1 MIIKLYKNCILT
13 DAYSEVFDVYRKDAN
28 GKTALDRYLETLE
41 QKTIETLH
49 TYVTNSGKI
58 SFDLNDE
65 NDTEFYDFN
74 YMSITD
80 EVNNFT
86 RFCFIDAVT
95 VVNGIAVVSYIE
107 DLWSNYAPSL
117 QMRKS
122 LLTRSRIIDYGSY
135 KIPFYSLGMEYQGN
149 NQLKLIDL
157 FEKTNQQQIQT
168 VAIILQ
174 VQLYKLTEQGNVS
187 EREISECFVTA
198 KKLNDETYISYN
210 STTTADDLLF
220 EIIKKSS
227 NTKITWNNEEW
238 NYEVY
243 NAIYVPESFGILLSP
258 LATPSKY
265 RAKIYTEGNYD
276 IYFVTLPASALGAV
290 DINWTQTKTII
301 PNFKQFK
308 VGTILNA
315 FDIIQNGTDITIKVG
330 YFASKTDFSLYLS
343 FQNQIFEITQDFMR
357 EFPIS
362 VQTADVTQQQATA
375 REVAQLN
382 AKLGIANGAL
392 QIGSG
397 ITDSAMG
404 MLQMGLGAYTGST
417 KMMLNGSQQASHAPF
432 EVGHGIINI
441 ISSNKQLD
449 IANRAMYVSNK
460 GTKLLSNAVVCAN
473 YGIVL
478 YEIQPDNEV
487 EVQANIDNCGYVCN
501 EIVDN
506 LLSSITTGTTNKWNV
521 MQFEYVNIYGKFT
534 QRIADALRDILY
546 AGFKIWYDE
555 TAING

>member
-13 DAYSEVFDVYRKDAN
+13 DAYSEVFDVYHKDAN
-28 GKTALDRYLETLE
+28 AKTALDRYLETLE
-41 QKTIETLH
+41 QKTIATPH

-65 NDTEFYDFN
+65 NGTEFYDFN

-80 EVNNFT
+80 EINNFT

-149 NQLKLIDL
+149 NQLKLTRLFDL
-157 FEKTNQQQIQT
+157 STAYPEVNVVVQ
-168 VAIILQ
+168 L
-174 VQLYKLTEQGNVS
+174 QLYKLSEQGKLS
-187 EREISECFVTA
+187 ERLITEAFLSYKQNDVVSNDWDISQAELFIQRLMQDSSSKKISIGGIEFNYEI
-198 KKLNDETYISYN
+198 YN
-210 STTTADDLLF
+210 IILIPKEFGIPVNTIAPSTTNTQTTIGNATALF
-220 EIIKKSS
+220 RII
-227 NTKITWNNEEW
+227 
-238 NYEVY
+238 
-243 NAIYVPESFGILLSP
+243 SP
-258 LATPSKY
+258 LATDTKLN
-265 RAKIYTEGNYD
+265 ITN
-276 IYFVTLPASALGAV
+276 
-290 DINWTQTKTII
+290 TKTIAC
-301 PNFKQFK
+301 NFKQFK
-308 VGTILNA
+308 IGTLITA
-315 FDIIQNGTDITIKVG
+315 YDIVQNGTNIEIKLG
-330 YFASKTDFSLYLS
+330 YQTDFYDFKLFIM
-343 FQNQIFEITQDFMR
+343 FQNQIYDITSDFKI
-357 EFPIS
+357 EVPIS

-375 REVAQLN
+375 REMAQFN
-382 AKLGIANGAL
+382 AKMGIASGAM
-392 QIGSG
+392 QIGSAVVSGLVGGAKTISG
-397 ITDSAMG
+397 IATGSDSMIMSG
-404 MLQMGLGAYTGST
+404 VDQMGQS
-417 KMMLNGSQQASHAPF
+417 PF
-432 EVGHGIINI
+432 NVGRGIMNI
-441 ISSNKQLD
+441 ISSAKQLE
-449 IANRAMYVSNK
+449 IANRAMYVSNRGCK
-460 GTKLLSNAVVCAN
+460 ITGNSVIASY
-473 YGIVL
+473 YGIVI

-555 TAING
+555 TAINE

>member
-13 DAYSEVFDVYRKDAN
+13 DAYSEVFDVYHKDAN
-28 GKTALDRYLETLE
+28 AKTALDRYLETLE
-41 QKTIETLH
+41 QKTITTPH

-149 NQLKLIDL
+149 NQLKFTRL
-157 FEKTNQQQIQT
+157 FDIST
-168 VAIILQ
+168 LQ
-174 VQLYKLTEQGNVS
+174 PEVNVVMQLQLYKLSEQGELS
-187 EREISECFVTA
+187 ERVIYEAFLAHKQGDVVYNDWDISVAELFIQRLMQDSSSKKISIGGIEFNYEI
-198 KKLNDETYISYN
+198 YN
-210 STTTADDLLF
+210 ILLF
-220 EIIKKSS
+220 PKE
-227 NTKITWNNEEW
+227 
-238 NYEVY
+238 
-243 NAIYVPESFGILLSP
+243 FGIPINTIAPATTNTQTTIGTQTALFRIISP
-258 LATPSKY
+258 TDTSLNIT
-265 RAKIYTEGNYD
+265 N
-276 IYFVTLPASALGAV
+276 
-290 DINWTQTKTII
+290 TKTIAC
-301 PNFKQFK
+301 NFKQFK
-308 VGTILNA
+308 IGTLITA
-315 FDIIQNGTDITIKVG
+315 YDIVQNGTNIEIKVG
-330 YFASKTDFSLYLS
+330 YQTDLYDFKLFIM
-343 FQNQIFEITQDFMR
+343 FQNQIYDITSDFKI
-357 EFPIS
+357 EVPIS
-362 VQTADVTQQQATA
+362 IQTADVTQQQATA
-375 REVAQLN
+375 REMAQFN
-382 AKLGIANGAL
+382 AKMGIASGAM
-392 QIGSG
+392 QIGSAVVSGLVGGAKTISG
-397 ITDSAMG
+397 IATGSDSMIMSG
-404 MLQMGLGAYTGST
+404 VDQMGQS
-417 KMMLNGSQQASHAPF
+417 PF
-432 EVGHGIINI
+432 NVGRGIMNI
-441 ISSNKQLD
+441 ISSAKQLE
-449 IANRAMYVSNK
+449 IANRAMYVSNRGCK
-460 GTKLLSNAVVCAN
+460 ITGNSVIASY
-473 YGIVL
+473 YGIVI

-555 TAING
+555 TAINE

>member
-13 DAYSEVFDVYRKDAN
+13 DAYSEVFDVYHKDAN
-28 GKTALDRYLETLE
+28 AKTALDRYLETLE
-41 QKTIETLH
+41 QKTIVTPH

-58 SFDLNDE
+58 SFDLND
-65 NDTEFYDFN
+65 DDGTEFYDFN

-122 LLTRSRIIDYGSY
+122 LLTRSRIVDYGSY

-149 NQLKLIDL
+149 NQLKLVEL
-157 FEKTNQQQIQT
+157 FEKAQQYQQ
-168 VAIILQ
+168 VGIILQ
-174 VQLYKLTEQGNVS
+174 VQLYKLTEQGKVS
-187 EREISECFVTA
+187 EREIYEFFVSS
-198 KKLNDETYISYN
+198 KIERQDNYISYRPVA
-210 STTTADDLLF
+210 SADNVLF
-220 EIIKKSS
+220 NIIKKSS

-243 NAIYVPESFGILLSP
+243 NAIYVPETFNIP
-258 LATPSKY
+258 LNASQGAPV
-265 RAKIYTEGNYD
+265 KIYTEGNVD
-276 IYFVTLPASALGAV
+276 FYFVLFPGSMTGNLE
-290 DINWTQTKTII
+290 IQYTQQKTIVS
-301 PNFKQFK
+301 NFKQFK
-308 VGTILNA
+308 VGTILTA
-315 FDIIQNGTDITIKVG
+315 YEIVQNGSDITIKIG
-330 YFASKTDFSLYLS
+330 YFVSKTDFGLYLS
-343 FQNQIFEITQDFMR
+343 FQNQIFEITRDFMR

-382 AKLGIANGAL
+382 AKLGIASGAM
-392 QIGSG
+392 QVGSG
-397 ITDSAMG
+397 VTDWAMG
-404 MLQMGLGAYTGST
+404 TLQMGLGAYSGNTG
-417 KMMLNGSQQASHAPF
+417 MMMKGAQQSSRAPF
-432 EVGHGIINI
+432 EVGRGVLNI

-449 IANRAMYVSNK
+449 VANRAMYVSNK
-460 GTKLLSNAVVCAN
+460 GTKLLSSASICAN
-473 YGIVL
+473 YGILL

-555 TAING
+555 TAINE

>member
-13 DAYSEVFDVYRKDAN
+13 DAYSEVFDVYHKDAN
-28 GKTALDRYLETLE
+28 AKTALDRYLETLE
-41 QKTIETLH
+41 QKTIATPH

-65 NDTEFYDFN
+65 DGTEFYDFN

-149 NQLKLIDL
+149 NQLSFSPL
-157 FEKTNQQQIQT
+157 QT
-168 VAIILQ
+168 LSGNVAVYAQ
-174 VQLYKLTEQGNVS
+174 FQLYKLSGEGTLSDRRV
-187 EREISECFVTA
+187 
-198 KKLNDETYISYN
+198 YN
-210 STTTADDLLF
+210 CR
-220 EIIKKSS
+220 IIKDDNTEFNIVGAVSKINELVKNSS
-227 NTKITWNNEEW
+227 A
-238 NYEVY
+238 YEVKI
-243 NAIYVPESFGILLSP
+243 NDDAF
-258 LATPSKY
+258 KY
-265 RAKIYTEGNYD
+265 EVFN
-276 IYFVTLPASALGAV
+276 F
-290 DINWTQTKTII
+290 TII
-301 PNFKQFK
+301 PIEYCDNSGDDVDFVILTKMNESIDQHVYLNVLLPSTYATTTFAKTVECNFKQFK
-308 VGTILNA
+308 IGTFSNA
-315 FDIIQNGTDITIKVG
+315 FDIVQNGSTIFVSIEQRNTPLET
-330 YFASKTDFSLYLS
+330 FFYLK
-343 FQNQIFEITQDFMR
+343 FQNQIIDITSSFSYTV
-357 EFPIS
+357 PIT

-375 REVAQLN
+375 REIKVLN
-382 AKLGIANGAL
+382 AKLGIASGAM

-397 ITDSAMG
+397 MMDSKLGLAKTFIGAGTGSFSMAMG
-404 MLQMGLGAYTGST
+404 GAQQMSE
-417 KMMLNGSQQASHAPF
+417 APF
-432 EVGHGIINI
+432 KVGRGIMNI
-441 ISSNKQLD
+441 ISSSKQLE
-449 IANRAMYVSNK
+449 IANRAMYVTNRGTSVSN
-460 GTKLLSNAVVCAN
+460 TAIVNAV
-473 YGIVL
+473 YGVVL

-506 LLSSITTGTTNKWNV
+506 LLNSITTGTTNKWNV

-555 TAING
+555 TAINE

>member
-13 DAYSEVFDVYRKDAN
+13 DAYSEVFDVYHKDAN
-28 GKTALDRYLETLE
+28 AKTALDRYLETLE
-41 QKTIETLH
+41 QKTIATPH

-65 NDTEFYDFN
+65 DGTEFYDFN

-149 NQLKLIDL
+149 NQLKLTRLFDL
-157 FEKTNQQQIQT
+157 TSAYPEINVVVQ
-168 VAIILQ
+168 L
-174 VQLYKLTEQGNVS
+174 QLYKLSEQGELS
-187 EREISECFVTA
+187 ERLITEAFLSYKQNDVVSNDWDISQAELFIQRLMQDSSSKKISIGGIEFNYEI
-198 KKLNDETYISYN
+198 YN
-210 STTTADDLLF
+210 IILIPKDFEIPVNTIAPSTTNTQTTIGNATAMLR
-220 EIIKKSS
+220 II
-227 NTKITWNNEEW
+227 
-238 NYEVY
+238 
-243 NAIYVPESFGILLSP
+243 SP
-258 LATPSKY
+258 LATDTKLN
-265 RAKIYTEGNYD
+265 ITN
-276 IYFVTLPASALGAV
+276 
-290 DINWTQTKTII
+290 TKTIAC
-301 PNFKQFK
+301 NFKQFK
-308 VGTILNA
+308 IGSLITA
-315 FDIIQNGTDITIKVG
+315 YDIVQNGTNIEIKVG
-330 YFASKTDFSLYLS
+330 YQTDFYDFKLFIM
-343 FQNQIFEITQDFMR
+343 FQNQIYDITSDFKI
-357 EFPIS
+357 EVPIS
-362 VQTADVTQQQATA
+362 VQTADVTQQQSTA
-375 REVAQLN
+375 REMAQFN
-382 AKLGIANGAL
+382 AKMGIASGAM
-392 QIGSG
+392 QIGSSVVSGLVGGAKTISG
-397 ITDSAMG
+397 IATGSDSMIMSG
-404 MLQMGLGAYTGST
+404 VEQMGQS
-417 KMMLNGSQQASHAPF
+417 PF
-432 EVGHGIINI
+432 NVGRGIMNI
-441 ISSNKQLD
+441 ISSAKQLE
-449 IANRAMYVSNK
+449 IANRAMYVSNRGCK
-460 GTKLLSNAVVCAN
+460 ITGNSVIASY
-473 YGIVL
+473 YGIVI

-506 LLSSITTGTTNKWNV
+506 LLNSITTGTTNKWNI

>member
-13 DAYSEVFDVYRKDAN
+13 DAYSEVFDVYHKDAN
-28 GKTALDRYLETLE
+28 AKTALDRYLETLE
-41 QKTIETLH
+41 QKTIVTPH

-58 SFDLNDE
+58 SFDLND
-65 NDTEFYDFN
+65 DDGTEFYDFN

-122 LLTRSRIIDYGSY
+122 LLTRSRIVDYGSY

-149 NQLKLIDL
+149 NQLKLVEL
-157 FEKTNQQQIQT
+157 FEKAQQYQQ
-168 VAIILQ
+168 VGIILQ
-174 VQLYKLTEQGNVS
+174 VQLYKLTEQGKVS
-187 EREISECFVTA
+187 EREIYEFFVSS
-198 KKLNDETYISYN
+198 KIERQDNYISYRPVA
-210 STTTADDLLF
+210 SADNVLF
-220 EIIKKSS
+220 NIIKKSS
-227 NTKITWNNEEW
+227 NTKITWNNAEW

-243 NAIYVPESFGILLSP
+243 NAIYVPETFNIP
-258 LATPSKY
+258 LNASQGAPV
-265 RAKIYTEGNYD
+265 KIYTEGNVD
-276 IYFVTLPASALGAV
+276 FYFVLFPGSMTGNLE
-290 DINWTQTKTII
+290 IQYTQQKTIVS
-301 PNFKQFK
+301 NFKQFK
-308 VGTILNA
+308 VGTILTA
-315 FDIIQNGTDITIKVG
+315 YEIVQNGSDITIKIG
-330 YFASKTDFSLYLS
+330 YFVSKTDFGLYLS
-343 FQNQIFEITQDFMR
+343 FQNQIFEITRDFMR

-382 AKLGIANGAL
+382 AKLGIASGAM
-392 QIGSG
+392 QVGSG
-397 ITDSAMG
+397 VTDWAMG
-404 MLQMGLGAYTGST
+404 TLQMGLGAYSGNTG
-417 KMMLNGSQQASHAPF
+417 MMMKGAQQSSRAPF
-432 EVGHGIINI
+432 EVGRGVLNI

-449 IANRAMYVSNK
+449 VANRAMYVSNK
-460 GTKLLSNAVVCAN
+460 GTKLLSSASICAN
-473 YGIVL
+473 YGILL

-546 AGFKIWYDE
+546 SGFKIWYDE
-555 TAING
+555 TAINE

>member
-13 DAYSEVFDVYRKDAN
+13 DAYSEVFDVNHKDAN

-41 QKTIETLH
+41 QKTIATPH

-149 NQLKLIDL
+149 NQLKFTRL
-157 FEKTNQQQIQT
+157 FDISN
-168 VAIILQ
+168 LQ
-174 VQLYKLTEQGNVS
+174 PEVNVVMQLQLYKLSEQGELS
-187 EREISECFVTA
+187 ERVIYEAFLAHKQGDVVYNDWDISVAELFIQRLMQDSSSKKISIGGIEFNYEI
-198 KKLNDETYISYN
+198 YN
-210 STTTADDLLF
+210 ILLF
-220 EIIKKSS
+220 PKE
-227 NTKITWNNEEW
+227 
-238 NYEVY
+238 
-243 NAIYVPESFGILLSP
+243 FGIPINTIAPATTNTQTTIGTQTALFRIISP
-258 LATPSKY
+258 S
-265 RAKIYTEGNYD
+265 
-276 IYFVTLPASALGAV
+276 AV
-290 DINWTQTKTII
+290 DTSLNITNTKTIAC
-301 PNFKQFK
+301 NFKQFK
-308 VGTILNA
+308 IGSLITA
-315 FDIIQNGTDITIKVG
+315 YDIVQNGTNIEIKVG
-330 YFASKTDFSLYLS
+330 YQTDFFDFKLFIL
-343 FQNQIFEITQDFMR
+343 FQNQIYDITSDFKI
-357 EFPIS
+357 EVPIS

-375 REVAQLN
+375 REVANLN
-382 AKLGIANGAL
+382 AKLGIARGAM
-392 QIGSG
+392 QITGG
-397 ITDSAMG
+397 VADVA
-404 MLQMGLGAYTGST
+404 LGATQVNISSSWGKQLKGAGQITSGLT
-417 KMMLNGSQQASHAPF
+417 DIG
-432 EVGHGIINI
+432 GGIMNI
-441 ISSNKQLD
+441 ISSTKQLE
-449 IANRAMYVSNK
+449 IANRAMYVSNRGCK
-460 GTKLLSNAVVCAN
+460 ITGNSVIAAY
-473 YGIVL
+473 YGIVI

-555 TAING
+555 TAINE

>member
-28 GKTALDRYLETLE
+28 GKAALDRYLETLE
-41 QKTIETLH
+41 QKTITTPH

-86 RFCFIDAVT
+86 RYCFIDAVT

-149 NQLKLIDL
+149 NQLKFTRL
-157 FEKTNQQQIQT
+157 FDMSTATPEVNVVMQ
-168 VAIILQ
+168 L
-174 VQLYKLTEQGNVS
+174 QLYKLSEQGELS
-187 EREISECFVTA
+187 ERMITEAFIAYKQNDVISNDWDISQAELFIQRLMQDSSSKKISIGNIEFNYEI
-198 KKLNDETYISYN
+198 YN
-210 STTTADDLLF
+210 IILIPKEFGIPVNTIAPSTTNTQTTIGNATALF
-220 EIIKKSS
+220 RI
-227 NTKITWNNEEW
+227 
-238 NYEVY
+238 
-243 NAIYVPESFGILLSP
+243 LSP
-258 LATPSKY
+258 LATDTKLN
-265 RAKIYTEGNYD
+265 ITN
-276 IYFVTLPASALGAV
+276 
-290 DINWTQTKTII
+290 TKTIAC
-301 PNFKQFK
+301 NFKQFK
-308 VGTILNA
+308 IGSLITA
-315 FDIIQNGTDITIKVG
+315 YDIVQNGTNIEIKVG
-330 YFASKTDFSLYLS
+330 YQTDFYDFKLFIM
-343 FQNQIFEITQDFMR
+343 FQNQIYDITSDFKI
-357 EFPIS
+357 EVPIS
-362 VQTADVTQQQATA
+362 IQTADVTQQQATA
-375 REVAQLN
+375 REMAQFN
-382 AKLGIANGAL
+382 AKMGIASGAM

-397 ITDSAMG
+397 VTDSVIGTAKTFI
-404 MLQMGLGAYTGST
+404 GAGTGSFS
-417 KMMLNGSQQASHAPF
+417 MAVSGAQQMSETPF
-432 EVGHGIINI
+432 KVGRGIMNI
-441 ISSNKQLD
+441 MSSAKQLE
-449 IANRAMYVSNK
+449 IANRAMYVSNRGCK
-460 GTKLLSNAVVCAN
+460 ITGNSVIASY
-473 YGIVL
+473 YGIVI

-506 LLSSITTGTTNKWNV
+506 LLNSITTGTTNKWNV

-555 TAING
+555 TAINK

>member
-13 DAYSEVFDVYRKDAN
+13 DAYSEVFDVYHKDGNA
-28 GKTALDRYLETLE
+28 KTALDRYLETLE
-41 QKTIETLH
+41 QKTIATPH

-65 NDTEFYDFN
+65 DGTEFYDFN

-122 LLTRSRIIDYGSY
+122 LLTCSRIIDYGSY

-149 NQLKLIDL
+149 NQLKLTRLFDL
-157 FEKTNQQQIQT
+157 STATPEINVVVQ
-168 VAIILQ
+168 L
-174 VQLYKLTEQGNVS
+174 QLYKLSEQGKLS
-187 EREISECFVTA
+187 ERLITEAFLSYKQNDVVSNDWDISQAELFIQRLMQDSSSKKISLGNIEFNYEI
-198 KKLNDETYISYN
+198 YN
-210 STTTADDLLF
+210 IILIPKDFGIPVNTIAPSTTNTQTTIGNATALF
-220 EIIKKSS
+220 RII
-227 NTKITWNNEEW
+227 
-238 NYEVY
+238 
-243 NAIYVPESFGILLSP
+243 SP
-258 LATPSKY
+258 LATDTKLN
-265 RAKIYTEGNYD
+265 ITN
-276 IYFVTLPASALGAV
+276 
-290 DINWTQTKTII
+290 TKTIAC
-301 PNFKQFK
+301 NFKQFK
-308 VGTILNA
+308 IGSLITA
-315 FDIIQNGTDITIKVG
+315 YDIVQNGTNIEIKVG
-330 YFASKTDFSLYLS
+330 YQTDFYDFKLFIM
-343 FQNQIFEITQDFMR
+343 FQNQIYDITSDFKI
-357 EFPIS
+357 EVPIS
-362 VQTADVTQQQATA
+362 IQTADVTQQQATA
-375 REVAQLN
+375 REMSQFN
-382 AKLGIANGAL
+382 AKMGIASGAM

-397 ITDSAMG
+397 VTDSVIGTAKTFMG
-404 MLQMGLGAYTGST
+404 ATTGSIN
-417 KMMLNGSQQASHAPF
+417 MAMSGAQQMSEAPF
-432 EVGHGIINI
+432 KVGRGIMNI
-441 ISSNKQLD
+441 ISSEKQLE
-449 IANRAMYVSNK
+449 IANRAMYVSNRGCK
-460 GTKLLSNAVVCAN
+460 ITGNSVIASY
-473 YGIVL
+473 YGIVI

-555 TAING
+555 TAINE

>member
-13 DAYSEVFDVYRKDAN
+13 DAYSEVFDVYHKDAN
-28 GKTALDRYLETLE
+28 AKTSLDRYLETLE
-41 QKTIETLH
+41 QKTIATLH

-58 SFDLNDE
+58 SFDLNGEDG
-65 NDTEFYDFN
+65 TEFYDFN

-149 NQLKLIDL
+149 NQLKLTRLFDL
-157 FEKTNQQQIQT
+157 STSTPEVNVVVQ
-168 VAIILQ
+168 L
-174 VQLYKLTEQGNVS
+174 QLYKLSEQGELS
-187 EREISECFVTA
+187 ERLINEAFIAFKRNDVVSNDWDISQAELFIQRLMQDSSSKKISIGGIEFNYEI
-198 KKLNDETYISYN
+198 YN
-210 STTTADDLLF
+210 IILIPKEFGIPVNTIAPSTTNTQTTIGNATAMLR
-220 EIIKKSS
+220 II
-227 NTKITWNNEEW
+227 
-238 NYEVY
+238 
-243 NAIYVPESFGILLSP
+243 SP
-258 LATPSKY
+258 LATDTKLN
-265 RAKIYTEGNYD
+265 ITN
-276 IYFVTLPASALGAV
+276 
-290 DINWTQTKTII
+290 TKTIAC
-301 PNFKQFK
+301 NFKQFK
-308 VGTILNA
+308 IGSLITA
-315 FDIIQNGTDITIKVG
+315 YDIVQNGTNIEIKLG
-330 YFASKTDFSLYLS
+330 YQTDFYDFKLFIM
-343 FQNQIFEITQDFMR
+343 FQNQIYDITSDFKIEI
-357 EFPIS
+357 PIS

-375 REVAQLN
+375 REMAQFN
-382 AKLGIANGAL
+382 AKMGIASGAM

-397 ITDSAMG
+397 MMDSK
-404 MLQMGLGAYTGST
+404 LGLAKTVIGAGTGSLSMT
-417 KMMLNGSQQASHAPF
+417 MNGAQQMSDAPF
-432 EVGHGIINI
+432 KVGRGIMNI
-441 ISSNKQLD
+441 ISSSKQLE
-449 IANRAMYVSNK
+449 IANRAMYVSNRGCK
-460 GTKLLSNAVVCAN
+460 ITGNSVIAAY
-473 YGIVL
+473 YGIVI

-555 TAING
+555 TAINE

>member
-13 DAYSEVFDVYRKDAN
+13 DAYSEVFDVYHKDAN
-28 GKTALDRYLETLE
+28 AKTALDRYLETLE
-41 QKTIETLH
+41 QKTIATPH

-65 NDTEFYDFN
+65 NGTEFYDFN

-80 EVNNFT
+80 EINNFT

-149 NQLKLIDL
+149 NQLKLTRLFDL
-157 FEKTNQQQIQT
+157 STAYPEVNVVVQ
-168 VAIILQ
+168 L
-174 VQLYKLTEQGNVS
+174 QLYKLSEQGKLS
-187 EREISECFVTA
+187 ERLITEAFLSYKQNDVVSNDWDISQAELFIQRLMQDSSSKKISIGGIEFNYEI
-198 KKLNDETYISYN
+198 YN
-210 STTTADDLLF
+210 IILIPKEFGIPVNTIAPSTTNTQTTIGNATALF
-220 EIIKKSS
+220 RII
-227 NTKITWNNEEW
+227 
-238 NYEVY
+238 
-243 NAIYVPESFGILLSP
+243 SP
-258 LATPSKY
+258 LATDTKLN
-265 RAKIYTEGNYD
+265 ITN
-276 IYFVTLPASALGAV
+276 
-290 DINWTQTKTII
+290 TKTIAC
-301 PNFKQFK
+301 NFKQFK
-308 VGTILNA
+308 IGTLITA
-315 FDIIQNGTDITIKVG
+315 YDIVQNGTNIEIKLG
-330 YFASKTDFSLYLS
+330 YQTDFYDFKLFIM
-343 FQNQIFEITQDFMR
+343 FQNQIYDITSDFKI
-357 EFPIS
+357 EVPIS

-375 REVAQLN
+375 REMAQFN
-382 AKLGIANGAL
+382 AKMGIASGAM
-392 QIGSG
+392 QIGSAVVSGLVGGAKTISG
-397 ITDSAMG
+397 IATGSDSMIMSG
-404 MLQMGLGAYTGST
+404 VDQMGQS
-417 KMMLNGSQQASHAPF
+417 PF
-432 EVGHGIINI
+432 NVGRGIMNI
-441 ISSNKQLD
+441 ISSAKQLE
-449 IANRAMYVSNK
+449 IANRAMYVSNRGCK
-460 GTKLLSNAVVCAN
+460 ITGNSVIASYYV
-473 YGIVL
+473 IVI

-555 TAING
+555 TAINE

>member
-13 DAYSEVFDVYRKDAN
+13 DAYSEVFDVYHKDAN
-28 GKTALDRYLETLE
+28 AKTALDRYLETLE
-41 QKTIETLH
+41 QKTITTPH

-65 NDTEFYDFN
+65 DGTEFYDFN

-149 NQLKLIDL
+149 NQLKFTRL
-157 FEKTNQQQIQT
+157 FDIST
-168 VAIILQ
+168 LQ
-174 VQLYKLTEQGNVS
+174 PEVNVVMQLQLYKLSEQGELS
-187 EREISECFVTA
+187 ERVIYEAFLAHKQGDVVYNDWDISVAELFIQRLMQDSSSKKISIGGIEFNYEI
-198 KKLNDETYISYN
+198 YN
-210 STTTADDLLF
+210 ILLF
-220 EIIKKSS
+220 PKE
-227 NTKITWNNEEW
+227 
-238 NYEVY
+238 
-243 NAIYVPESFGILLSP
+243 FGIP
-258 LATPSKY
+258 INTIAPATTNTQTTIGTKTALFRIIP
-265 RAKIYTEGNYD
+265 
-276 IYFVTLPASALGAV
+276 PADTSLN
-290 DINWTQTKTII
+290 ITNTKTIAC
-301 PNFKQFK
+301 NFKQFK
-308 VGTILNA
+308 IGTLITA
-315 FDIIQNGTDITIKVG
+315 YDIVQNGTNIEIKVG
-330 YFASKTDFSLYLS
+330 YQTDFYDFKLFIL
-343 FQNQIFEITQDFMR
+343 FQNQIYDITSDFKI
-357 EFPIS
+357 EVPIS
-362 VQTADVTQQQATA
+362 IQTADVTQQQATA
-375 REVAQLN
+375 REMSQFN
-382 AKLGIANGAL
+382 AKMGIASGAM
-392 QIGSG
+392 QIGSAAVNSVVGGGKVISG
-397 ITDSAMG
+397 IATGNDGMIMG
-404 MLQMGLGAYTGST
+404 GAQQMGE
-417 KMMLNGSQQASHAPF
+417 APF
-432 EVGHGIINI
+432 EAGRGIMNI
-441 ISSNKQLD
+441 ISSAKQLE
-449 IANRAMYVSNK
+449 IANRAMYVSNRGCK
-460 GTKLLSNAVVCAN
+460 ITGNSVIASY
-473 YGIVL
+473 YGIVI

-506 LLSSITTGTTNKWNV
+506 LLNSITTGTTNKWNV

-555 TAING
+555 TAINE

>member
-13 DAYSEVFDVYRKDAN
+13 DAYSEVFDVNHKDLN

-41 QKTIETLH
+41 QKTIATPH

-65 NDTEFYDFN
+65 DGTEFYDFN

-149 NQLKLIDL
+149 NQLKLVEL
-157 FEKTNQQQIQT
+157 FEKAQQYQQ
-168 VAIILQ
+168 VGIILQ

-187 EREISECFVTA
+187 EREIYEFFVSS
-198 KKLNDETYISYN
+198 KIERQDNYISYRPVA
-210 STTTADDLLF
+210 SADNVLF
-220 EIIKKSS
+220 NIIKKSS
-227 NTKITWNNEEW
+227 NTKITWNNAEW

-243 NAIYVPESFGILLSP
+243 NAIYVPETFNIP
-258 LATPSKY
+258 LNASQGAPV
-265 RAKIYTEGNYD
+265 KIYTEGNVD
-276 IYFVTLPASALGAV
+276 FYFVLFPGSMTGNLE
-290 DINWTQTKTII
+290 IQYTQQKTIVS
-301 PNFKQFK
+301 NFKQFK
-308 VGTILNA
+308 VGTILTA
-315 FDIIQNGTDITIKVG
+315 YEIVQNGSDITIKIG
-330 YFASKTDFSLYLS
+330 YFVSKTDFGLYLS
-343 FQNQIFEITQDFMR
+343 FQNQIFEITRDFMR
-357 EFPIS
+357 DFPIS

-382 AKLGIANGAL
+382 AKLGVASGAM
-392 QIGSG
+392 QVGSG
-397 ITDSAMG
+397 VTDWAMG
-404 MLQMGLGAYTGST
+404 TLQMGLGAYGSDSR
-417 KMMLNGSQQASHAPF
+417 MMLRGAQQASQAPF
-432 EVGHGIINI
+432 EVGRGILNI

-449 IANRAMYVSNK
+449 VANRAMYVSNK
-460 GTKLLSNAVVCAN
+460 GTKLLSNASICAN
-473 YGIVL
+473 YGILL

-506 LLSSITTGTTNKWNV
+506 LLNSITTGTTNKWNV

-555 TAING
+555 TAINE

>member
-41 QKTIETLH
+41 QKTIVTPH

-149 NQLKLIDL
+149 NQLKFTRL
-157 FEKTNQQQIQT
+157 FDISN
-168 VAIILQ
+168 LQ
-174 VQLYKLTEQGNVS
+174 PEVNVVMQLQLYKLSEQGKLS
-187 EREISECFVTA
+187 ERVIYEAFLAHKQGDVVYNDWDISVAELFIQRLMQDSSSKKISIGGIEFNYEI
-198 KKLNDETYISYN
+198 YN
-210 STTTADDLLF
+210 ILLF
-220 EIIKKSS
+220 PKE
-227 NTKITWNNEEW
+227 
-238 NYEVY
+238 
-243 NAIYVPESFGILLSP
+243 FGIP
-258 LATPSKY
+258 INTIAPATTNTQTT
-265 RAKIYTEGNYD
+265 IGTQ
-276 IYFVTLPASALGAV
+276 TALFRIIPPT
-290 DINWTQTKTII
+290 DTSLNITNTKTIAC
-301 PNFKQFK
+301 NFKQFK
-308 VGTILNA
+308 IGTFITA
-315 FDIIQNGTDITIKVG
+315 YDIVQNGTNIEIKVG
-330 YFASKTDFSLYLS
+330 YQTDFYDFKLFLM
-343 FQNQIFEITQDFMR
+343 FQNQIYDITSDFKI
-357 EFPIS
+357 EVPIS

-375 REVAQLN
+375 REMAQFN
-382 AKLGIANGAL
+382 AKMGIASGAM

-397 ITDSAMG
+397 MMDSK
-404 MLQMGLGAYTGST
+404 LGLAKTFIGAGTGSLSMT
-417 KMMLNGSQQASHAPF
+417 MNGAQQMSDAPF
-432 EVGHGIINI
+432 KVGRGIMNI
-441 ISSNKQLD
+441 ISSSKQLE
-449 IANRAMYVSNK
+449 IANRAMYVSNRGCK
-460 GTKLLSNAVVCAN
+460 ITGNSVIAAY
-473 YGIVL
+473 YGIVI

-555 TAING
+555 TAINE

>member
-13 DAYSEVFDVYRKDAN
+13 DAYSEVFDVYHKDAN

-41 QKTIETLH
+41 QKTIATPH

-65 NDTEFYDFN
+65 DGTEFYDFN

-149 NQLKLIDL
+149 NQLKLTRLFDL
-157 FEKTNQQQIQT
+157 STAYPEINVVVQ
-168 VAIILQ
+168 L
-174 VQLYKLTEQGNVS
+174 QLYKLSEQGELS
-187 EREISECFVTA
+187 ERLITEAFLSYKQNDVVSNDWDISQAELFIQRLMQDSSSKKISIGGIEFNYEI
-198 KKLNDETYISYN
+198 YN
-210 STTTADDLLF
+210 IILIPKDFEIPVNTIAPSTTNTQTTIGNATAMLR
-220 EIIKKSS
+220 II
-227 NTKITWNNEEW
+227 
-238 NYEVY
+238 
-243 NAIYVPESFGILLSP
+243 SP
-258 LATPSKY
+258 LATDTKLN
-265 RAKIYTEGNYD
+265 ITN
-276 IYFVTLPASALGAV
+276 
-290 DINWTQTKTII
+290 TKTIAC
-301 PNFKQFK
+301 NFKQFK
-308 VGTILNA
+308 IGSLITA
-315 FDIIQNGTDITIKVG
+315 YDIVQNGTNIEIKVG
-330 YFASKTDFSLYLS
+330 YQTDFYDFKLFIM
-343 FQNQIFEITQDFMR
+343 FQNQIYDITSDFKI
-357 EFPIS
+357 EVPIS
-362 VQTADVTQQQATA
+362 IQTADVTQQQATA
-375 REVAQLN
+375 REMAQFN
-382 AKLGIANGAL
+382 AKMGIASGAM

-397 ITDSAMG
+397 VTDSVIGTAKTFMG
-404 MLQMGLGAYTGST
+404 ATTGSIN
-417 KMMLNGSQQASHAPF
+417 MAMSGAQQMSEAPF
-432 EVGHGIINI
+432 NVGRGIMNI
-441 ISSNKQLD
+441 ISSAKQLE
-449 IANRAMYVSNK
+449 IANRAMYVSNRGCK
-460 GTKLLSNAVVCAN
+460 ITGNSVIASY
-473 YGIVL
+473 YGIVI

-555 TAING
+555 TAINE